1 MIDLTEG
8 NQGDDYMK
16 TSSMLGKEKRM
27 WNIFKGRGKCIIVP
41 FDDNLISGI
50 TTNISYTEKVRTVVQ
65 STPDAILT
73 YKGTCGLIC
82 DNSISRIV
90 NISASTVNSNHTNKV
105 LVSSVKGALAL
116 GADAVAV
123 HINISSRYESEML
136 SQFGRVSEI
145 CDEYGMPLFALA
157 YPRKEHIDES
167 GTMTDDNYLSLK
179 NSNPDEYT
187 ELVCKCVKI
196 AFELGADIIKTQ
208 YTGSEDSFRKV
219 VAAANGVPVVIAG
232 GPYMKIDDLFATI
245 YDATRAGASGV
256 SIGRNVF
263 NREDSN
269 RVVLA
274 IKKILFD
281 CSSLDE
287 TLRFYNERGN
297 D

>member
-1 MIDLTEG
+1 
-8 NQGDDYMK
+8 MK

-27 WNIFKGRGKCIIVP
+27 WNIFKGRSKCVIVP

-50 TTNISYTEKVRTVVQ
+50 TTTDISYAEKIRTVVQ
-65 STPDAILT
+65 SKPDAILA

-90 NISASTVNSNHTNKV
+90 NISASTVNSKHTNKV
-105 LVSSVKGALAL
+105 LVSSVKEALTL

-123 HINISSRYESEML
+123 HINVSSRYESEML
-136 SQFGRVSEI
+136 SQLGRVSEI
-145 CDEYGMPLFALA
+145 CDEYGMPLLALA
-157 YPRKEHIDES
+157 YPRKEHTDES
-167 GTMTDDNYLSLK
+167 GAVSDDNYLLLK

-219 VAAANGVPVVIAG
+219 VEAANGVPVVIAG
-232 GPYMKIDDLFATI
+232 GAYMNVDDLFAMV
-245 YDATRAGASGV
+245 YDATRAGAAGV

-263 NREDSN
+263 NREDGD
-269 RVVLA
+269 RIVLA
-274 IKKILFD
+274 IKKVLFD
-281 CSSLDE
+281 GSSLGE
-287 TLRFYNERGN
+287 TLRFYNEGG
-297 D
+297 DD